1 MNRLRRDSEHGL
13 AALELT
19 LCIGM
24 MLGFVALLAPLPFA
38 MREKLRLERAAG
50 QAARFATSTPDRPR
64 PGVTTGGRRPSMLDT
79 QNEAVAAFTATG
91 ATPTFTAS
99 EVSVYTLSGTTKV
112 PASPSTTR
120 PGTPIYVEL
129 NQSVDLGLFGGVM
142 SALGVLPDK
151 TITLT
156 ATAVGREE

>member
-1 MNRLRRDSEHGL
+1 MNADRRDRDSGL
-13 AALELT
+13 AALELV
-19 LCIGM
+19 LCIGL
-24 MLGFVALLAPLPFA
+24 MLGFVALLSPLPFA
-38 MREKLRLERAAG
+38 LREKLRLERAAG
-50 QAARFATSTPDRPR
+50 QTVRFATSTPDRTR

-79 QNEAVAAFTATG
+79 QNEAVTAFAATG
-91 ATPTFTAS
+91 ATPSFTATD
-99 EVSVYTLSGTTKV
+99 VSVYTLSGTTKV
-112 PASPSTTR
+112 AANPSTTR

-129 NQSVDLGLFGGVM
+129 NHTVDLGLFGGVM